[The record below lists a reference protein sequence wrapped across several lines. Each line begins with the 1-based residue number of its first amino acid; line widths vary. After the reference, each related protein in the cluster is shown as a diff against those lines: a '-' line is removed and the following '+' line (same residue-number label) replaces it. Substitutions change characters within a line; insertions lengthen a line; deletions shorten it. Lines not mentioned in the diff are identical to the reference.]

1 MSGLAGARHYTST
14 ACRVY
19 RNWDIRSNRN
29 RRSPRS
35 RRIRSRRSR
44 IRRSRRHSLP
54 VRSHSRRSP
63 RCPRR
68 PGRRSRRARV
78 RRAGRDLR
86 VRRARPYPR
95 VRPAW
100 VSRALR
106 RPADNKFHVDVTV
119 KTSTFIYNAKCIQN
133 KN

>member
-54 VRSHSRRSP
+54 VRSHSPRSP

-68 PGRRSRRARV
+68 PGRRTRRARA
-78 RRAGRDLR
+78 RRAARVLR
-86 VRRARPYPR
+86 ARRARPCPR
-95 VRPAW
+95 GRPAW
-100 VSRALR
+100 VSRASR
-106 RPADNKFHVDVTV
+106 RPAHNNYFMRLFRCHASYLIHLV
-119 KTSTFIYNAKCIQN
+119 KL
-133 KN
+133 